1 MRAKMA
7 YNEELDRRIGDLVE
21 AWPGYAAK
29 RMFGGVCYLLRGHMV
44 AGVHGD
50 HLIVR
55 LGPEAAER
63 ALAEPHVRPFDITGR
78 PMKGWVLVHVE
89 GLRETETLEGWVAR
103 ARAFVE
109 TLPPKA

>member
-1 MRAKMA
+1 MG
-7 YNEELDRRIGDLVE
+7 YNEDLDLRIRDIVGR
-21 AWPGYAAK
+21 WPGRAAK
-29 RMFGGVCYLLRGHMV
+29 KMFGGVCHLWRGHMV

-55 LGPEAAER
+55 LGPEGTAR
-63 ALAEPHVRPFDITGR
+63 ALAEPHVRPFDLTGR
-78 PMKGWVLVHVE
+78 PMKGWVMVHVAAL
-89 GLRETETLEGWVAR
+89 GAPGALEGWLAR